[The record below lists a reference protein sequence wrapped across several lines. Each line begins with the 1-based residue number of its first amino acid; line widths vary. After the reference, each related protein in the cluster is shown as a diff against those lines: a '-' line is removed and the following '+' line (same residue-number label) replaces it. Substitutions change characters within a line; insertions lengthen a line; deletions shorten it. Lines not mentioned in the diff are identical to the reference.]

1 MKQLNREIKFQVNS
15 LCILLPVCLQL
26 MHKLEFLI
34 IFEKQKFI
42 TEILVA
48 SLVSMLQFA
57 MLWSLLYENFIPQKE
72 ENAR

>member
-1 MKQLNREIKFQVNS
+1 
-15 LCILLPVCLQL
+15 

-34 IFEKQKFI
+34 IFVKQKFI
-42 TEILVA
+42 MEILVA